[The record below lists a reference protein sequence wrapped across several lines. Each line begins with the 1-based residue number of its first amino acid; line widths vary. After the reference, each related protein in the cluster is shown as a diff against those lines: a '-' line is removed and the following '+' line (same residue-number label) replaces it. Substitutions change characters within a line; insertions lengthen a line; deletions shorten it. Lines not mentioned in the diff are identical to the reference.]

1 MLKTFGPGHPPLL
14 YIKLCAQSLL
24 KRSRDFLSIAAT
36 LTLFLV
42 LLFCHCC
49 FAGVQGSCLP
59 FLFMLKNM
67 MTRRF
72 I

>member
-1 MLKTFGPGHPPLL
+1 MLKTFGLGHPPLL

-49 FAGVQGSCLP
+49 LRSS
-59 FLFMLKNM
+59 
-67 MTRRF
+67 
-72 I
+72 